1 MKRMKCSTRP
11 VETVKYLDQPQL
23 EALFRVAKKR
33 PLRDRLLVVLAYR
46 YGLRISEALA
56 LRPEDVDLRRGEI
69 RVVGLK
75 GGATRVYALGRDI
88 LPLLRKYR
96 AQGPFLFASREG
108 ERLSRTR
115 AWQLVTG
122 MMREA
127 GIPAGYGPHS
137 LRHSLGVH
145 MLDSGLRLEHVKDAL
160 RHASIRST
168 EIYAELSSAARAEY
182 TRVMER
188 SPAIVKVK
196 T

>member
-1 MKRMKCSTRP
+1 MDGIKCSTGRL
-11 VETVKYLDQPQL
+11 KYLDQPQL
-23 EALFRVAKKR
+23 EALFRVAKDR
-33 PLRDRLLVVLAYR
+33 PLRDRLLVALLYR
-46 YGLRISEALA
+46 YGLRVSEAIG
-56 LRPEDVDLRRGEI
+56 LRAEDVDLRRGEI

-88 LPLLRKYR
+88 LPLLRKHR
-96 AQGPFLFASREG
+96 AKGGDGAFLFGSREG
-108 ERLSRTR
+108 ERMSRTR
-115 AWQLVTG
+115 AYQVVVG

-168 EIYAELSSAARAEY
+168 EIYAELSSGARAEY
-182 TRVMER
+182 ARVMER
-188 SPAIVKVK
+188 SDAIVKVGR
-196 T
+196 

>member
-1 MKRMKCSTRP
+1 MDGRNCSTRA
-11 VETVKYLDQPQL
+11 VDRVKYLTQVQL
-23 EALFRVAKKR
+23 QSLFQVARKR
-33 PLRDRLLVVLAYR
+33 QLRDRLLVTLLYR
-46 YGLRISEALA
+46 YGLRISEAIG
-56 LRPEDVDLRRGEI
+56 LRTGDVEMARGEI

-88 LPLLRKYR
+88 LPLLRRYR
-96 AQGPFLFASREG
+96 ATGPFLFASREG
-108 ERLSRTR
+108 EQLSRTR
-115 AWQLVTG
+115 AYQLVVG

-127 GIPAGYGPHS
+127 GIPAGFGPHS

-188 SPAIVKVK
+188 SPAIVKVRS
-196 T
+196 

>member
-1 MKRMKCSTRP
+1 M
-11 VETVKYLDQPQL
+11 KYLDQPQL
-23 EALFRVAKKR
+23 EALFRVAKAH

-75 GGATRVYALGRDI
+75 GGATRVYALGPDI
-88 LPLLRKYR
+88 LALLRKYR
-96 AQGPFLFASREG
+96 AEGPFLFASREG

-127 GIPAGYGPHS
+127 GIPAGYGPHA